1 MKTLALTTGDTDGI
15 GLEVSAKALNKI
27 GPQKD
32 HLFFLLRDQSAP
44 KRYLSLID
52 KKFERVTFSR
62 YQDAKDFILA
72 SRKKKTSLSKRIL
85 IDLASTEP
93 PPIWVEQAARSCH
106 EKILSGL
113 VTAPL
118 SKELIASLGWKDRGH
133 TEILKRI
140 TGVPFI
146 HQSFVGR
153 HFNVVLATAHCP
165 LGEVSQS
172 LTQPVLKSTLT
183 AARKLQEVL
192 PRLQKSKPIALL
204 GLNPHAGENGILGKE
219 ELNLL
224 VPFCK
229 SNKIIGPLSPDAA
242 FLKKNWSLFST
253 YIACYH
259 DQGLIPFKMIHGQNS
274 GVQVSIGLSFPRT
287 SVDHGTAKDIFGKN
301 IANANSMLESIKLAL
316 RLIKK

>member
-106 EKILSGL
+106 
-113 VTAPL
+113 
-118 SKELIASLGWKDRGH
+118 
-133 TEILKRI
+133 
-140 TGVPFI
+140 
-146 HQSFVGR
+146 
-153 HFNVVLATAHCP
+153 
-165 LGEVSQS
+165 
-172 LTQPVLKSTLT
+172 
-183 AARKLQEVL
+183 
-192 PRLQKSKPIALL
+192 
-204 GLNPHAGENGILGKE
+204 
-219 ELNLL
+219 
-224 VPFCK
+224 
-229 SNKIIGPLSPDAA
+229 
-242 FLKKNWSLFST
+242 
-253 YIACYH
+253 
-259 DQGLIPFKMIHGQNS
+259 
-274 GVQVSIGLSFPRT
+274 
-287 SVDHGTAKDIFGKN
+287 
-301 IANANSMLESIKLAL
+301 
-316 RLIKK
+316 